1 MAAPNVKTGQRVEVI
16 GKDGLCGT
24 VAYVG
29 ATQFA
34 PGKWIG
40 DTLKVN
46 THSKSIVPVIAF
58 IDICCGS
65 HHPFVY
71 SSAKNYT

>member
-40 DTLKVN
+40 DTSIVD
-46 THSKSIVPVIAF
+46 THSKSIILFPF
-58 IDICCGS
+58 RFDIGG
-65 HHPFVY
+65 
-71 SSAKNYT
+71 ATGKE